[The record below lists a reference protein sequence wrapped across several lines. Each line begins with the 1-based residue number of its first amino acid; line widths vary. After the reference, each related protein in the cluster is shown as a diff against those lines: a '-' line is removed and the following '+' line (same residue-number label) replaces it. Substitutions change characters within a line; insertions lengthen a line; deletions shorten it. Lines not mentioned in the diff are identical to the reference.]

1 MGSELKVLI
10 KKGLRILDSTSQ
22 SGNRL
27 EGPYLK
33 VRLESELHT
42 GIKRRR

>member
-10 KKGLRILDSTSQ
+10 NRGLRILDLTFQ

-27 EGPYLK
+27 EGRYLK

-42 GIKRRR
+42 GIKRKR

>member
-10 KKGLRILDSTSQ
+10 NKGQ

-33 VRLESELHT
+33 IRLESELHT